1 MKKRARILEIIHG
14 FLLLS
19 MLYDVIMQVA
29 KPGNPQIIYKNI
41 WLLPVV
47 AVLSAACKR
56 VKNFW
61 QFLFVSFL
69 TVLGVYYGGG
79 REICLSLCGTF
90 AAISFFRARAKK
102 EKCWLEVPAYPW
114 LLGYLVLYMEGEYL
128 QNDYMRI
135 YLSVKA
141 ALYFLVYN
149 FHTNLVEMNQFVNA
163 HKNLERLPVKRL
175 ERINQGTMW
184 IFNGTIAA
192 AMAAAPFLGIDGMLR
207 KTVSG
212 LKQFLL
218 WILQFLFGGA
228 GRQEEAEIT
237 KQAAGTMLPPVQ
249 QETHSVLIEIIYH
262 ILNVLG
268 WILGIGVIV
277 LLLWLIVKRL
287 CFLYHNFNVKTE
299 ENGDKVERLT
309 VPFFSEKKK
318 KLSREDREHLF
329 WDMSPAARIRKHYKK
344 RVKQAWGRE
353 IPFWYTPSQLE
364 EELSME
370 GEEREKF
377 HMLYEKAR
385 YGKNECSRNELEEM
399 LKIKG

>member
-1 MKKRARILEIIHG
+1 M
-14 FLLLS
+14 
-19 MLYDVIMQVA
+19 V
-29 KPGNPQIIYKNI
+29 
-41 WLLPVV
+41 
-47 AVLSAACKR
+47 
-56 VKNFW
+56 
-61 QFLFVSFL
+61 
-69 TVLGVYYGGG
+69 
-79 REICLSLCGTF
+79 
-90 AAISFFRARAKK
+90 
-102 EKCWLEVPAYPW
+102 
-114 LLGYLVLYMEGEYL
+114 
-128 QNDYMRI
+128 
-135 YLSVKA
+135 
-141 ALYFLVYN
+141 
-149 FHTNLVEMNQFVNA
+149 
-163 HKNLERLPVKRL
+163 
-175 ERINQGTMW
+175 
-184 IFNGTIAA
+184 
-192 AMAAAPFLGIDGMLR
+192 AAPFLGIDGMLR

-277 LLLWLIVKRL
+277 LLWLIVKRL

-299 ENGDKVERLT
+299 KMETRWNGT

-377 HMLYEKAR
+377 QYVILKKTR